1 MLPGNIFIQRVSHT
15 MDTAHP
21 TTSSL
26 EEIFSNTADGVLGV
40 DQNHMITLWNR
51 AAERLV
57 GFTAAE
63 VLGRPC
69 SEVWAVRNRT
79 GCRLCG
85 EDCSPITSARKE
97 EPVEGREIMIHT
109 KKGRPLWLHVST
121 IVVPAGAP
129 SLFTM
134 VHIFHDVT
142 RQVETEVLLGK
153 VQSLLGGEGA
163 LPDGG
168 GMGHPESASPLKVLT
183 PREQEVLRFIA
194 RGESAKG
201 IAQQLRISTTT
212 ARNHTQKILAKL
224 GLHTKLEAVAVAFR
238 YKHF

>member
-1 MLPGNIFIQRVSHT
+1 MVHP
-15 MDTAHP
+15 MDTAYP
-21 TTSSL
+21 MASSL
-26 EEIFSNTADGVLGV
+26 AEVFSNTADGVLGV
-40 DQNHMITLWNR
+40 DQDHMVTLWNR

-63 VLGRPC
+63 VIGRPC
-69 SEVWAVRNRT
+69 SEVWAVKSRT

-85 EDCSPITSARKE
+85 ENCSPITSARKE

-109 KKGRPLWLHVST
+109 KAGRPLWLHVST
-121 IVVPAGAP
+121 VVVPGAVP

-153 VQSLLGGEGA
+153 IQSLLGREQTA
-163 LPDGG
+163 PDGST
-168 GMGHPESASPLKVLT
+168 MGPSEGTSPLKVLT

-194 RGESAKG
+194 RGETAKG
-201 IAQQLRISTTT
+201 IAKALQISTTT

-224 GLHTKLEAVAVAFR
+224 GLHTKLEAVVVAYR

>member
-1 MLPGNIFIQRVSHT
+1 MAQTIE
-15 MDTAHP
+15 TARLM
-21 TTSSL
+21 TSSL
-26 EEIFSNTADGVLGV
+26 AGIFSQTADGALGV
-40 DQNHMITLWNR
+40 DQDHMITLWNG

-57 GFTAAE
+57 GYAAAE
-63 VLGRPC
+63 VMGRPC
-69 SEVWAVRNRT
+69 AEVWAGRNRT
-79 GCRLCG
+79 GCQLCG
-85 EDCSPITSARKE
+85 ADCSPITSARKE

-109 KKGRPLWLHVST
+109 KAGRPLWLHVST

-142 RQVETEVLLGK
+142 RQVETEILLGK
-153 VQSLLGGEGA
+153 VQSLLGGGD
-163 LPDGG
+163 LRDGG
-168 GMGHPESASPLKVLT
+168 RMSPLESASPLKVLT
-183 PREQEVLRFIA
+183 LREQEVLRFIA

-201 IAQQLRISTTT
+201 IAQQLGISTTT
-212 ARNHTQKILAKL
+212 ARNHTQKILVKL

>member
-1 MLPGNIFIQRVSHT
+1 
-15 MDTAHP
+15 MDTAYQ
-21 TTSSL
+21 TISSL
-26 EEIFSNTADGVLGV
+26 AEIFSNTADGALGV
-40 DQNHMITLWNR
+40 DQDHMITLWNK

-63 VLGRPC
+63 VLGKPC

-109 KKGRPLWLHVST
+109 KAGRPLWLHVST
-121 IVVPAGAP
+121 IVIPAGSP

-153 VQSLLGGEGA
+153 VQSMLGSGGT
-163 LPDGG
+163 LSDGG
-168 GMGHPESASPLKVLT
+168 AMTTLESASPLKALT
-183 PREQEVLRFIA
+183 PREQQVLRFIA
-194 RGESAKG
+194 RGETAKG
-201 IAQQLRISTTT
+201 IAKALQISTTT

-224 GLHTKLEAVAVAFR
+224 GLHNKLEAVAVAYR

>member
-1 MLPGNIFIQRVSHT
+1 MGTSHPI
-15 MDTAHP
+15 AR
-21 TTSSL
+21 SL
-26 EEIFSNTADGVLGV
+26 AEIFSNTADGVLGV
-40 DQNHMITLWNR
+40 DQDHVVTLWNG

-63 VLGRPC
+63 VMGRPC

-85 EDCSPITSARKE
+85 ENCSPITSARKE

-109 KKGRPLWLHVST
+109 KAGRPMWLYVST
-121 IVVPAGAP
+121 IVVPGGAP

-134 VHIFHDVT
+134 VHIFHDMT

-153 VQSLLGGEGA
+153 VQSLLGREGTI
-163 LPDGG
+163 PDGSMMSPPKG
-168 GMGHPESASPLKVLT
+168 ASPLKVLT

-201 IAQQLRISTTT
+201 IAKALDISTTT
-212 ARNHTQKILAKL
+212 ARNHTQKILTKL
-224 GLHTKLEAVAVAFR
+224 GLHAKVEAVALAYR

>member
-1 MLPGNIFIQRVSHT
+1 MAHP
-15 MDTAHP
+15 MDTAYP
-21 TTSSL
+21 ITSSL
-26 EEIFSNTADGVLGV
+26 AEIFSNTADGVLGV
-40 DQNHMITLWNR
+40 DQDHMITLWNR

-57 GFTAAE
+57 GFMAAE
-63 VLGRPC
+63 VIGRPC
-69 SEVWAVRNRT
+69 SEVWAVKNRS

-85 EDCSPITSARKE
+85 ENCSPITSARKE

-109 KKGRPLWLHVST
+109 KAGRPLWLHVST
-121 IVVPAGAP
+121 IVVSGGAP

-134 VHIFHDVT
+134 IHIFHDVT

-153 VQSLLGGEGA
+153 VQSLLGREGA
-163 LPDGG
+163 IPDGSTISS
-168 GMGHPESASPLKVLT
+168 PESASPLKVLT

-201 IAQQLRISTTT
+201 IAKALHISTTT
-212 ARNHTQKILAKL
+212 ARNHTQKILTKL
-224 GLHTKLEAVAVAFR
+224 GLHAKVEAVALAYR

>member
-1 MLPGNIFIQRVSHT
+1 
-15 MDTAHP
+15 MDTAYP

-26 EEIFSNTADGVLGV
+26 AEIFSHTADGALGV
-40 DQNHMITLWNR
+40 DQDHLITLWNK

-63 VLGRPC
+63 VLGKPC

-97 EPVEGREIMIHT
+97 EPVEGREIMTHT
-109 KKGRPLWLHVST
+109 KAGRPLWLHVST
-121 IVVPAGAP
+121 IVVPAGTP

-163 LPDGG
+163 LPDGS
-168 GMGHPESASPLKVLT
+168 GMSPRESASPLRVLT
-183 PREQEVLRFIA
+183 RREQEVLRFIA
-194 RGESAKG
+194 RGETAKG
-201 IAQQLRISTTT
+201 IAKALQISTTT
-212 ARNHTQKILAKL
+212 ARNHTQKILVKL
-224 GLHTKLEAVAVAFR
+224 GLHTKIEAVAVAYR

>member
-1 MLPGNIFIQRVSHT
+1 
-15 MDTAHP
+15 MDTAYQ

-26 EEIFSNTADGVLGV
+26 TDIFSNTADGALGV
-40 DQNHMITLWNR
+40 DQDHMITLWNK

-63 VLGRPC
+63 VLGKPC

-109 KKGRPLWLHVST
+109 KAGRPLWLHVST
-121 IVVPAGAP
+121 IVIPAGSP

-153 VQSLLGGEGA
+153 VQSMLGSEGT
-163 LPDGG
+163 LSDGG
-168 GMGHPESASPLKVLT
+168 AMTTSESASPLKTLT
-183 PREQEVLRFIA
+183 PREQQVLRFIA
-194 RGESAKG
+194 RGETAKG
-201 IAQQLRISTTT
+201 IAKALQISTTT

-224 GLHTKLEAVAVAFR
+224 GLHNKLEAVAVAYR

>member
-1 MLPGNIFIQRVSHT
+1 MAQT
-15 MDTAHP
+15 MDTAHLM
-21 TTSSL
+21 TSSL
-26 EEIFSNTADGVLGV
+26 TEIFSNAADGVLGV
-40 DQNHMITLWNR
+40 DQDHMIILWNR

-63 VLGRPC
+63 VMGWPC

-85 EDCSPITSARKE
+85 ENCSPITSARKE
-97 EPVEGREIMIHT
+97 EPVEGREIMVHT
-109 KKGRPLWLHVST
+109 KAGRPVWLHVST
-121 IVVPAGAP
+121 IVIPVGVPH
-129 SLFTM
+129 LFTM

-153 VQSLLGGEGA
+153 VQSLLGSEGA
-163 LPDGG
+163 LQDGS
-168 GMGHPESASPLKVLT
+168 GMSPQESTSPLKVLT

-201 IAQQLRISTTT
+201 IAQALHISTTT
-212 ARNHTQKILAKL
+212 ARNHTQKILTKL
-224 GLHTKLEAVAVAFR
+224 GLHAKVEAVALAYR

>member
-1 MLPGNIFIQRVSHT
+1 MQTPDTIQMTGH
-15 MDTAHP
+15 
-21 TTSSL
+21 SL
-26 EEIFSNTADGVLGV
+26 AEIFSTAADGVLGV
-40 DQNHMITLWNR
+40 DQDHMITLWNR

-57 GFTAAE
+57 GYAAAE

-69 SEVWAVRNRT
+69 SDVWAVKSRT

-85 EDCSPITSARKE
+85 ENCSPITSARNE

-109 KKGRPLWLHVST
+109 KAGHPLWLHVST
-121 IVVPAGAP
+121 IVIPRDVPN
-129 SLFTM
+129 LFTM

-142 RQVETEVLLGK
+142 KHVKTEILLGK
-153 VQSLLGGEGA
+153 VQSLLGGEGDF
-163 LPDGG
+163 PDGG
-168 GMGHPESASPLKVLT
+168 RMSVPESASPLNMLT

-194 RGESAKG
+194 RGESAKE
-201 IAQQLRISTTT
+201 IAAQLHISITTV
-212 ARNHTQKILAKL
+212 RNHTQKILAKL

>member
-1 MLPGNIFIQRVSHT
+1 MFTSSDLLRRMEHP

-21 TTSSL
+21 MTSSL
-26 EEIFSNTADGVLGV
+26 AEIFSNTADGVLGV
-40 DQNHMITLWNR
+40 DHDHIVTLWNR

-69 SEVWAVRNRT
+69 SEVWAVKSRT

-97 EPVEGREIMIHT
+97 EPVEGREIMTHT
-109 KKGRPLWLHVST
+109 KAGRPLWLHVST

-134 VHIFHDVT
+134 VHLFHDVT

-194 RGESAKG
+194 RGDRK
-201 IAQQLRISTTT
+201 ST
-212 ARNHTQKILAKL
+212 RLNSSH
-224 GLHTKLEAVAVAFR
+224 H
-238 YKHF
+238 